1 MWEYLPINIK
11 QRVQQRAGFRFP
23 GRRVSERG
31 FDIRGIRGFEFGD
44 SFRSLSRRHYVRTG
58 ETIVLER
65 EPERQA
71 LVLLL
76 LDISASQKVGTDRLK
91 YDTAL
96 ELVAHFSRA
105 CLWQGHPLQILAF
118 SKVVELESPVVHDTS
133 ALRMLLAQL
142 ADFKPTFTTTD
153 HRDVFDRAAAIAE
166 RSDLPADLICIIS
179 DFLFPRPHNRFLTD
193 LEGLRELTDIITLI
207 IRDRMEQTMPYT
219 QGALLVHDAET
230 GAVFRA
236 SGLSGFDLSPE
247 LEKHN
252 VDSCMVLTSETENQ
266 WFETLTDFFLK
277 REEAGWL

>member
-1 MWEYLPINIK
+1 MWKYLPINIK

-23 GRRVSERG
+23 GNRVSERG
-31 FDIRGIRGFEFGD
+31 FDIRGIRSFEFGD

-76 LDISASQKVGTDRLK
+76 LDISASLKVGADRLK

-96 ELVAHFSRA
+96 ELVGHFSRA

-118 SKVVELESPVVHDTS
+118 SKAVELESHVVYDTS
-133 ALRMLLAQL
+133 ALQMLLAQL
-142 ADFKPTFTTTD
+142 ADFRPIFTSTD

-166 RSDLPADLICIIS
+166 RNELPADLICIIS
-179 DFLFPRPHNRFLTD
+179 DFLFPRPHDRFLAD
-193 LEGLRELTDIITLI
+193 LEGLCELTDIITLI

-219 QGALLVHDAET
+219 QGALLVRDAET
-230 GAVFRA
+230 GALFQA
-236 SGLSGFDLSPE
+236 SGPSGLDLSPE

-252 VDSCMVLTSETENQ
+252 VDSCMILTSATATQ
-266 WFETLTDFFLK
+266 WFETLTDFFLQ
-277 REEAGWL
+277 REEAGW